1 HEFRQNEARTAF
13 PWSYAF
19 FSLSSDFLDINSEH
33 LHLSYNQQELPHI
46 GSRLWNMRLGHSS
59 GCGFRWNE
67 SSVIYDK
74 RSLRECMVMKWHY
87 ETKLTPFFFYFL
99 DFQNSLE
106 VEYDFWL
113 SLEME
118 CAVFYFQAKMNWTL
132 NVARLLNEPKP
143 SRED

>member
-1 HEFRQNEARTAF
+1 MLNSHTKNT
-13 PWSYAF
+13 
-19 FSLSSDFLDINSEH
+19 DFILIILPSVINLITPLYSTQFMVIDH
-33 LHLSYNQQELPHI
+33 MIYMFLAPQ
-46 GSRLWNMRLGHSS
+46 
-59 GCGFRWNE
+59 

-74 RSLRECMVMKWHY
+74 RSL
-87 ETKLTPFFFYFL
+87 
-99 DFQNSLE
+99 DFQHSLE

-132 NVARLLNEPKP
+132 NVVRLLNEPKP